1 MSNTASDATGVEA
14 SGGQRVV
21 RWPTRWWDIVVTVGL
36 GGMLIHGGFGAVEW
50 GSNESV
56 GGVRLAHL
64 AIVLIVAFGLLYLAL
79 GRAALRRTTS
89 EFQRPPLSRDLVF
102 LCLWIMLFGVATA
115 VNPSFATLQ
124 FVAYP
129 MAWSILDRYRDAVF
143 ASAALSALVAAG
155 SAVSY
160 VRLGVPNPLWL
171 ALGVGVISF
180 VFAVAMGTWITRIY
194 DRGEAQRQLAEKLQ
208 ATQHEVAVLSAE
220 AGASA
225 ERERLSRELHD
236 TLTQTLTGLVML
248 SEQAERALAAG
259 DQRAA
264 RDRLGRVQAAARESL
279 GEARALVATTQP
291 LGDGGLESAIQR
303 LVDRMRADTDLRV
316 TCALEMVVLDRERQ
330 VMLLRAAQEGLANA
344 RKHAQ
349 ASEVAISLA
358 VVGAKEGSEEASET
372 GAGVSHE
379 AGGDSHQDAAVVLR
393 VDDNGIGVESE
404 RIATG
409 GFGLTGL
416 ADRIR
421 GVGGQ
426 VYVGPGALG
435 GARLEVRL
443 PLGVAGSRTEGGIS

>member
-1 MSNTASDATGVEA
+1 
-14 SGGQRVV
+14 
-21 RWPTRWWDIVVTVGL
+21 
-36 GGMLIHGGFGAVEW
+36 MLSPGGFGAVDW
-50 GSNESV
+50 GSSETL
-56 GGVRLAHL
+56 GGARLANL
-64 AIVLIVAFGLLYLAL
+64 AIAVIAAFGLLYLTL
-79 GRAALRRTTS
+79 GRAALRRTTL
-89 EFQRPPLSRDLVF
+89 ECAEPPLPRDHVF
-102 LCLWIMLFGVATA
+102 LVLWILLLGVATA
-115 VNPSFATLQ
+115 VNPSFATMQ
-124 FVAYP
+124 FFAYP
-129 MAWSILDRYRDAVF
+129 MAWSILERYRDAVL
-143 ASAALSALVAAG
+143 ASAGLSVMVAGG
-155 SAVSY
+155 SLVSY
-160 VRLGVPNPLWL
+160 VRLGLPYALWL
-171 ALGVGVISF
+171 ALGVGVVSF

-264 RDRLGRVQAAARESL
+264 RDRLSRVQAAARESL

-303 LVDRMRADTDLRV
+303 VADRMRADTDLRV
-316 TCALEMVVLDRERQ
+316 TCALETVVLDRERQ

-344 RKHAQ
+344 RKHAH

-358 VVGAKEGSEEASET
+358 VVGAET
-372 GAGVSHE
+372 SAGTGDE
-379 AGGDSHQDAAVVLR
+379 AGDGVDQDAAVVLR

-443 PLGVAGSRTEGGIS
+443 PLGAAGSRTEGRIS